1 MTSTRPCRIFTLL
14 QWRLGT
20 LLLGGTASLSSMP
33 PFVQP
38 FTQLEP
44 SSAGLRP
51 AGMGQV
57 EHSTHPAGV
66 LRTPVK
72 HMDSVLL

>member
-1 MTSTRPCRIFTLL
+1 MTLQDFHALAMASGHPPSRRDSLAEQHAALRPAIH
-14 QWRLGT
+14 
-20 LLLGGTASLSSMP
+20 TA
-33 PFVQP
+33 
-38 FTQLEP
+38 EP
-44 SSAGLRP
+44 ISAGLLH

-57 EHSTHPAGV
+57 KHSTHPAGV